1 MFLYLIYTAWNMV
14 SSYPLLTPAVLV
26 EGPTERT
33 SEEAGK
39 ASEHEP
45 LRQ

>member
-1 MFLYLIYTAWNMV
+1 MD
-14 SSYPLLTPAVLV
+14 SSYPLITPPVCV
-26 EGPTERT
+26 EGPTEQT
-33 SEEAGK
+33 SQEAGK